1 MNRVE
6 LARLLRAVG
15 LVCAIGALV
24 VGHQGHRYWDDGSL
38 AAFVLVLTIPAALG
52 VAAAFALERPGLDRL
67 SLPVG
72 SLLAGLFL
80 FVPVSI
86 AAAGGDVNASE
97 ALGLCVSLV
106 PLSLLVARP
115 ARRARAA
122 VAAGL
127 LPTIGSVLLLVA
139 IWPDAISAGSRGY
152 SYWSW
157 PEFHHA
163 FGISLLVLAIV
174 GLGAVAL
181 FLHGGRLAAGSAVAI
196 AAIGG
201 GYGLY
206 IPVVGAF
213 GFDFLT
219 TGVWLGAAGGLVL
232 LLAGVLT
239 ALRR

>member
-6 LARLLRAVG
+6 LALLLRAVG

-152 SYWSW
+152 RCSCWRSW
-157 PEFHHA
+157 VSVRLRSSCTA
-163 FGISLLVLAIV
+163 AASRQ
-174 GLGAVAL
+174 GAL
-181 FLHGGRLAAGSAVAI
+181 SRSPRSAAGTASTSRSSVRSAST
-196 AAIGG
+196 
-201 GYGLY
+201 
-206 IPVVGAF
+206 F
-213 GFDFLT
+213 
-219 TGVWLGAAGGLVL
+219 
-232 LLAGVLT
+232 
-239 ALRR
+239 